1 MQVACSRPLGPSQE
15 HRGCTWGKTNDPKWA
30 QCGDNQGGT
39 ALQRW
44 WGHGDGR
51 VNAGPVSKRQTRKA
65 HRTQGAQ
72 HSVRKQT
79 AQPGRPLRV
88 LGHRQFAGK
97 VNGAQREGNKL
108 AVRWWVL
115 RPRGGDW
122 APPLLCSLGELRQ
135 FSHFYM
141 VENDTEQHFTT

>member
-1 MQVACSRPLGPSQE
+1 MQVACSRPLGP
-15 HRGCTWGKTNDPKWA
+15 HRSTGAAPGGRQMTQSGHSVGTTRVA
-30 QCGDNQGGT
+30 QRC
-39 ALQRW
+39 QRW

-51 VNAGPVSKRQTRKA
+51 ANAGPVSKRQTRKA

-108 AVRWWVL
+108 AVRWCVL
-115 RPRGGDW
+115 RPWGGDW
-122 APPLLCSLGELRQ
+122 APPLLCSLGELRR